1 MSSTNRGH
9 GVQIRHEDDF
19 YATPAW
25 CTQALLD
32 AVPELKGIRSV
43 LDPCC
48 GDGAILDVFGRDQV
62 HTIGYEIN
70 EERAATA
77 KAKGHDVDHHDAL
90 ERSWD
95 QADAIITNP
104 PFFLA
109 MEFIQKAIT
118 VAWAHNAYV
127 AFLLRLNWLG
137 SKKRKDFHQNRPADL
152 YIMSKRPSFTGG
164 ATDSIE
170 YAWYVYHPSLK
181 GGHWKLI

>member
-25 CTQALLD
+25 CTEALIE
-32 AVPELKGIRSV
+32 AVPAIGCTSI

-48 GDGAILDVFGRDQV
+48 GDGAILDVLKARGEP
-62 HTIGYEIN
+62 TLGIEIN
-70 EERAATA
+70 EGRAATA
-77 KAKGHDVDHHDAL
+77 EAKGHNVRRHDAL
-90 ERSWD
+90 GLYWPT
-95 QADAIITNP
+95 AGAIVTNP

-109 MEFIQKAIT
+109 MEFLQKSIAK
-118 VAWAHNAYV
+118 AWETNAYV
-127 AFLLRLNWLG
+127 SFLLRLNWLG
-137 SKKRKDFHQNRPADL
+137 SKKRKEFHQRHPADL

-170 YAWYVYHPSLK
+170 YAWYTYHPSLK
-181 GGHWKLI
+181 GGHWTLI

>member
-25 CTQALLD
+25 CTEALIQA
-32 AVPELKGIRSV
+32 APAIGSCGSV

-48 GDGAILDVFGRDQV
+48 GDGAILDVFSTKTYG
-62 HTIGYEIN
+62 IEIN
-70 EERAATA
+70 EGRAATA
-77 KAKGHDVDHHDAL
+77 MLKGHAVRQDDAL
-90 ERSWD
+90 AANWPT
-95 QADAIITNP
+95 ADAIITNP

-109 MEFIQKAIT
+109 MEFLQKAIAR
-118 VAWAHNAYV
+118 AWETEAYV

-137 SKKRKDFHQNRPADL
+137 SKKRKEFHQKHPADL
-152 YIMSKRPSFTGG
+152 YIMSRRPSFIGG

-170 YAWYVYHPSLK
+170 YAWYTYHPSLK
-181 GGHWKLI
+181 GGHWILI